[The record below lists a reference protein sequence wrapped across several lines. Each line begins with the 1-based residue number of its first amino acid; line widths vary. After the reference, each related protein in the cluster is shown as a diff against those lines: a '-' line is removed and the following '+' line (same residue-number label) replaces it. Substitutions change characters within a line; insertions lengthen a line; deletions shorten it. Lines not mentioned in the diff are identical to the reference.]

1 MNKHILFVKEWL
13 ADNDCKT
20 QEELVNNSAAAD
32 TADTADTA
40 DAFTAAVAAYYAMK
54 GDSEK
59 AAEYVERYEKLT
71 QKGGQ

>member
-13 ADNDCKT
+13 ADNECKT

-54 GDSEK
+54 GDAEN
-59 AAEYVERYEKLT
+59 AAKSVNRYEKLAH
-71 QKGGQ
+71 KEG